1 MNQKKYPIL
10 ICGTQTFLKMSLLVV
25 IILIS
30 FILPACMVQDWS
42 TEPEND
48 NLKIK
53 GSGNL
58 ISEVMDVPYFHS
70 VSMNTAGLV
79 TVIQGTEQHIEVTV
93 DDNIMEYLSIR
104 VHNDELIIEVVRG
117 VSLSEFELAID
128 VIMTDLKSLV
138 TNSAGSIKGKNTFEE
153 DQVHFMVNSAGNIS
167 LDLKANQL
175 NSMINSAG
183 NLLLSGQVTHHNA
196 MLSSAGNLS
205 AFDLYTETTVIMINS
220 AGNAQVTASKLL
232 DVTINSVGCVY
243 YKGNPVLIQH
253 INSIGRVISAN

>member
-1 MNQKKYPIL
+1 MNQKNYPVSNTHIQTSSVKY
-10 ICGTQTFLKMSLLVV
+10 LLMVS
-25 IILIS
+25 ILIS
-30 FILPACMVQDWS
+30 LILPACIVQDWS

-58 ISEVMDVPYFHS
+58 ISEEMDVPYFHS
-70 VSMNTAGLV
+70 ISMNTAGLV
-79 TVIQGTEQHIEVTV
+79 TVTQGTEQHIEVTV
-93 DDNIMEYLSIR
+93 DDNIMEHLSIR
-104 VHNDELIIEVVRG
+104 VHTDELIIEVVRG
-117 VSLSEFELAID
+117 VSLSEFELTID

-138 TNSAGSIKGKNTFEE
+138 TNSAGSIKGINTFEE
-153 DQVHFMVNSAGNIS
+153 DQINLMVNSAGNII
-167 LDLKANQL
+167 LDLKAYQL

-243 YKGNPVLIQH
+243 YKGDPVLIQR

>member
-1 MNQKKYPIL
+1 MNQKNYPVSNTHIQTSSVKY
-10 ICGTQTFLKMSLLVV
+10 LLMVS
-25 IILIS
+25 ILIS
-30 FILPACMVQDWS
+30 LILPACIVQDWS

-58 ISEVMDVPYFHS
+58 ISEEMDVPYFHS
-70 VSMNTAGLV
+70 ISMNTAGLV
-79 TVIQGTEQHIEVTV
+79 TVTQGTEQHIEVTV
-93 DDNIMEYLSIR
+93 DDNIMEHLSIR

-117 VSLSEFELAID
+117 VSLSEFELTID

-138 TNSAGSIKGKNTFEE
+138 TNSAGSIKGINTFEE
-153 DQVHFMVNSAGNIS
+153 DQINLMVNSAGNII
-167 LDLKANQL
+167 LDLKAYQL

-243 YKGNPVLIQH
+243 YKGDPVLIQR